1 MAPEWEEVTMMMEL
15 PSGGH
20 ADSRKQG
27 DSYFQ
32 ILGLSTEKP
41 LVKINGHLFN
51 GQFTD
56 TLGSHLF
63 LEVEE
68 KSGAKPT
75 KDSSQRNNKQI
86 KFVAVTD
93 RYLKLEPVYLE
104 LKKGAESQ

>member
-1 MAPEWEEVTMMMEL
+1 EVTMMMEL

-20 ADSRKQG
+20 ADGRRQG

-41 LVKINGHLFN
+41 LVKINGHLFT

-68 KSGAKPT
+68 KPGAKAT
-75 KDSSQRNNKQI
+75 KDSSQRNSKQI
-86 KFVAVTD
+86 KSVTVTNK
-93 RYLKLEPVYLE
+93 YLKLEPVYLDP
-104 LKKGAESQ
+104 KKDAE